1 MQITHESYEDRLV
14 LHYCGELDPH
24 AARHA
29 MDYAENLA
37 VLYPSVR
44 FMLDLSGLTF
54 MDSSG
59 LAVVLNLYRILQRSG
74 RTMAVYGCPKQPL
87 RVFQA
92 AGIPKI
98 IPFEEEVT
106 C

>member
-14 LHYCGELDPH
+14 LHYCGELDHH
-24 AARHA
+24 AARQA

-59 LAVVLNLYRILQRSG
+59 LAVVLNLYRILQAYDGSLWLPE
-74 RTMAVYGCPKQPL
+74 AA
-87 RVFQA
+87 A
-92 AGIPKI
+92 AGIPSGGDSKNH
-98 IPFEEEVT
+98 PL
-106 C
+106 